1 MIPAK
6 LSGQQKNR
14 RHLFTSLFLVDFPFR
29 RFRLF
34 PIFTFHPTF
43 IMRTS
48 TLIAATAGTIVTGLL
63 AYAVYFDHKR
73 QTDPEFR
80 KALKRNNRRM
90 ARAVK
95 EEAEAQGAMQR
106 EVIKKVVQQA
116 KDEGFP
122 TDLEEKEAYFMSQVA
137 QGESLVAEEPIEAA
151 LCFYKA
157 LKVYPQPKDLIS
169 IYDKTVPKEVLEILA
184 EMVALDSGLKLG
196 SFTGESAAPESHGV
210 E

>member
-1 MIPAK
+1 M
-6 LSGQQKNR
+6 Q
-14 RHLFTSLFLVDFPFR
+14 
-29 RFRLF
+29 
-34 PIFTFHPTF
+34 
-43 IMRTS
+43 TS
-48 TLIAATAGTIVTGLL
+48 TLVIASAGTVLTGLL

-80 KALKRNNRRM
+80 KSLKKNNRRM

-95 EEAEAQGAMQR
+95 EEAEAQGAMER
-106 EVIKKVVQQA
+106 ETIKQVVQQA

-122 TDLEEKEAYFMSQVA
+122 ADLEEKEAYFMTQVA
-137 QGESLVAEEPIEAA
+137 KGESLCAEGMFPAMTRHSQSLHPPIIKPTWWPFADQSRDADKIEAA
-151 LCFYKA
+151 LSFYKA

-184 EMVALDSGLKLG
+184 EMVAMDAGLKLG
-196 SFTGESAAPESHGV
+196 SFTAEGGSAESHGV

>member
-1 MIPAK
+1 
-6 LSGQQKNR
+6 
-14 RHLFTSLFLVDFPFR
+14 
-29 RFRLF
+29 
-34 PIFTFHPTF
+34 
-43 IMRTS
+43 MRTS
-48 TLIAATAGTIVTGLL
+48 TLVAATAGTIITGLL

-80 KALKRNNRRM
+80 RALKRNNRRM
-90 ARAVK
+90 ARVEK

-106 EVIKKVVQQA
+106 ESIKAAVQQA

-122 TDLEEKEAYFMSQVA
+122 TDLEEKEAYFMGQVA
-137 QGESLVAEEPIEAA
+137 RGESLCAEDTNLGAEPVEAA

-184 EMVALDSGLKLG
+184 EMVAMDAGLQLG
-196 SFTGESAAPESHGV
+196 SFTAESSGPESHGV

>member
-1 MIPAK
+1 
-6 LSGQQKNR
+6 
-14 RHLFTSLFLVDFPFR
+14 
-29 RFRLF
+29 
-34 PIFTFHPTF
+34 
-43 IMRTS
+43 MRTS
-48 TLIAATAGTIVTGLL
+48 TLVAATAGTIITGLL

-80 KALKRNNRRM
+80 RALKRNNRRM
-90 ARAVK
+90 ARVEK

-106 EVIKKVVQQA
+106 ESIKAAVQQA

-122 TDLEEKEAYFMSQVA
+122 TDLEEKEAYFMGQVA
-137 QGESLVAEEPIEAA
+137 RGESLCAEEPVEAA

-184 EMVALDSGLKLG
+184 EMVAMDAGLQLG
-196 SFTGESAAPESHGV
+196 SFTAESSGPESHGV

>member
-1 MIPAK
+1 MK
-6 LSGQQKNR
+6 
-14 RHLFTSLFLVDFPFR
+14 
-29 RFRLF
+29 
-34 PIFTFHPTF
+34 
-43 IMRTS
+43 TS
-48 TLIAATAGTIVTGLL
+48 TLVAASAGTILTGLL

-80 KALKRNNRRM
+80 RSLKRNNRRL

-106 EVIKKVVQQA
+106 EAIKKAVQQA

-122 TDLEEKEAYFMSQVA
+122 TDLEEKEAYFMGQVA
-137 QGESLVAEEPIEAA
+137 RGESLCAEGSDQIEAA

-169 IYDKTVPKEVLEILA
+169 IYDKTVPKDVLEVLA
-184 EMVALDSGLKLG
+184 EMVAMDAGLKLG
-196 SFTGESAAPESHGV
+196 SFTGEGGSADNHGV

>member
-1 MIPAK
+1 MSI
-6 LSGQQKNR
+6 
-14 RHLFTSLFLVDFPFR
+14 
-29 RFRLF
+29 
-34 PIFTFHPTF
+34 
-43 IMRTS
+43 
-48 TLIAATAGTIVTGLL
+48 

-73 QTDPEFR
+73 QTDPDFR
-80 KALKRNNRRM
+80 KSLKKNNRRM

-95 EEAEAQGAMQR
+95 EEVEAHGAAQR
-106 EVIKKVVQQA
+106 ETIKKAVQQA

-122 TDLEEKEAYFMSQVA
+122 ADLEEKEAYFMSQVA
-137 QGESLVAEEPIEAA
+137 RGESLCSEGMCCPRPVIPVYKRQRTSVIDTYSNVDGVEAA

-184 EMVALDSGLKLG
+184 EMVAMDAGLKLG
-196 SFTGESAAPESHGV
+196 TFTGAEGGGSADGSGV

>member
-1 MIPAK
+1 M
-6 LSGQQKNR
+6 
-14 RHLFTSLFLVDFPFR
+14 PF
-29 RFRLF
+29 
-34 PIFTFHPTF
+34 
-43 IMRTS
+43 
-48 TLIAATAGTIVTGLL
+48 L

-137 QGESLVAEEPIEAA
+137 QGESLVAEGMHP
-151 LCFYKA
+151 
-157 LKVYPQPKDLIS
+157 P
-169 IYDKTVPKEVLEILA
+169 T
-184 EMVALDSGLKLG
+184 
-196 SFTGESAAPESHGV
+196 
-210 E
+210 

>member
-1 MIPAK
+1 MK
-6 LSGQQKNR
+6 
-14 RHLFTSLFLVDFPFR
+14 
-29 RFRLF
+29 
-34 PIFTFHPTF
+34 
-43 IMRTS
+43 TS
-48 TLIAATAGTIVTGLL
+48 TLVAASAGTILTGLL

-80 KALKRNNRRM
+80 RSLKRNNRRL

-106 EVIKKVVQQA
+106 EAIKKAVQQA

-122 TDLEEKEAYFMSQVA
+122 TDLEEKEAYFMGQVA
-137 QGESLVAEEPIEAA
+137 RGESLCAEGSDQIEAA

-169 IYDKTVPKEVLEILA
+169 IYDKTVPKDVLEILA
-184 EMVALDSGLKLG
+184 EMVAMDAGLKLG
-196 SFTGESAAPESHGV
+196 SFTGEGGSADNHGV